1 MAHDF
6 DAMRKSSF
14 ENIVIGELYVG
25 EVLGALS
32 YALDLTEGQPPGHC
46 MRAAFIGT
54 AIGDELGLSGE
65 AANDLFYTLI
75 MKDLGCSSNAA
86 RICQLFLTDDIM
98 FKHNHKLAGVTIR
111 QALSF
116 LMKNT
121 ASDEPLA
128 KRLKVVAGF
137 LKDTDGISKD
147 LFETRCQQGHDIARE
162 MGFSEDVANGI
173 ACLDEHWDGGGHP
186 MGAKGKDIPLYS
198 QIALISQVIDVF
210 NTSSGA
216 DAALGEITDR
226 SGKWFDP
233 DLVKAAKS
241 VGANPAFWQR
251 LGNPHLDKQL
261 LSSRLSQS
269 RWQLT
274 EEKLDKIVGGFARVI
289 DAKSPFTHGHSS
301 RVALYCDLL
310 AEAYGF
316 QDVHRKWLERTALLH
331 DIGKLGISNSILD
344 KPSGLT
350 DDEFALMKAHPKLS
364 EDVLMRV
371 GAFRPMAK
379 VAVAHHE
386 RLDGKGYPNGIGADH
401 LTLEMRILSVADVF
415 DALSAERPY
424 RGALPLDK
432 TYEILDD
439 MSGDALDTD
448 VVSTLKD
455 AIAGAPALNFAQSA

>member
-1 MAHDF
+1 MHAVL
-6 DAMRKSSF
+6 MIRTSSF
-14 ENIVIGELYVG
+14 DKIVIDELYIS

-54 AIGDELGLSGE
+54 SIGAELGLEESG
-65 AANDLFYTLI
+65 ATDLFYTLI

-86 RICQLFLTDDIM
+86 RICQLFLTDDIK
-98 FKHNHKLAGVTIR
+98 FKHNHKLAGITIR
-111 QALSF
+111 QALAF

-121 ASDEPLA
+121 ASDAPLA

-162 MGFSEDVANGI
+162 MGFSEDVAKGI

-186 MGAKGKDIPLYS
+186 MGAAGKDIPLYS
-198 QIALISQVIDVF
+198 QIALLSQVIDVF
-210 NTSSGA
+210 NTSSGP
-216 DAALGEITDR
+216 DAALAEIKDR

-233 DLVKAAKS
+233 ELVEAALS
-241 VGANPAFWQR
+241 VGARLSFWTE
-251 LGNPHLDKQL
+251 LGKPDLDKQML
-261 LSSRLSQS
+261 ASPLSRNKWHMS
-269 RWQLT
+269 
-274 EEKLDKIVGGFARVI
+274 EERLDKIVGGFARVI

-316 QDVHRKWLERTALLH
+316 EDAHRKWLERTALLH
-331 DIGKLGISNSILD
+331 DIGKLGISNAILD

-350 DDEFALMKAHPKLS
+350 DEEFERIKTHPTLS
-364 EDVLMRV
+364 EQVLMRV
-371 GAFRPMAK
+371 GAFRPMAQ

-386 RLDGKGYPNGIGADH
+386 RLDGKGYPNGIGADE

-424 RGALPLDK
+424 RDALPLDK
-432 TYEILDD
+432 TYAIMDD
-439 MSGDALDTD
+439 MSGTALDGD
-448 VVSTLKD
+448 VVATLKE